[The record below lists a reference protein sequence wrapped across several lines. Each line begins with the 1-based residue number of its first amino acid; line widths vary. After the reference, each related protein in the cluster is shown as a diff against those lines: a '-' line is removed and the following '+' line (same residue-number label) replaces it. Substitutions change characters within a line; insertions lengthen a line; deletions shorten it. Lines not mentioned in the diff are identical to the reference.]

1 MTFVGL
7 AVLALGNG
15 GLWPC
20 TSTFGGDQYTQ
31 PQQKEEL
38 QTFFTAFQFVLYAAA
53 LLSYVIAPTL
63 REVECLGETSCY
75 PLAFGVSAALS
86 FLSLLS
92 FGLGQPRYK
101 IQPPQGNILMRVVG
115 SIGTAVTRNIAGHR
129 ADSHWMD
136 LSKEKYG
143 EDLVEDVKSLLRVLS
158 LFLPFPVVFAL
169 FSQCG
174 SRWTFQAA
182 RMDGTIG
189 AVTIKP
195 EQMGIFQM
203 ILTLLM
209 LPMFNKIIYPLCA
222 KCNILKK
229 PLQKISVGAIICG
242 VAFLVSGLLELQ
254 LQKTLPMTA
263 GEANI
268 TRSVLQTPT
277 TLASIHIFWQLPQHF
292 LMAVSSILFMTNI
305 MEFTYSEA
313 PTSMKSMVQAAF
325 LLTRAAG
332 NLLVILVA
340 ELKLVSDQASEFFL
354 FSGLM
359 STCSLVF
366 IFLAW
371 R

>member
-1 MTFVGL
+1 M
-7 AVLALGNG
+7 
-15 GLWPC
+15 
-20 TSTFGGDQYTQ
+20 
-31 PQQKEEL
+31 
-38 QTFFTAFQFVLYAAA
+38 
-53 LLSYVIAPTL
+53 
-63 REVECLGETSCY
+63 
-75 PLAFGVSAALS
+75 
-86 FLSLLS
+86 
-92 FGLGQPRYK
+92 
-101 IQPPQGNILMRVVG
+101 
-115 SIGTAVTRNIAGHR
+115 
-129 ADSHWMD
+129 
-136 LSKEKYG
+136 
-143 EDLVEDVKSLLRVLS
+143 
-158 LFLPFPVVFAL
+158 
-169 FSQCG
+169 FSQLG

-189 AVTIKP
+189 AITIKP
-195 EQMGIFQM
+195 EQMGSSQM

-292 LMAVSSILFMTNI
+292 LMAVTRILFMTNI